1 MIGNGV
7 EQLFHA
13 VASNRS
19 DNAELG
25 QMCADRVD
33 DRGLLPDEEMP
44 RAMENQA
51 ALLLGRFGRH
61 EAHARPLYCLADGLG
76 IGSVILLAL
85 DVRLHIGR
93 RDEPHG
99 MPESFQLA
107 RPMMRGSARL
117 DADEAGR

>member
-1 MIGNGV
+1 MPSVDLSVELQDLSFELAEQSSQGPQALTRNLGDALVPLISNGV
-7 EQLFHA
+7 EQLLHA

-25 QMCADRVD
+25 QMRADRVD

-61 EAHARPLYCLADGLG
+61 EARPLY
-76 IGSVILLAL
+76 
-85 DVRLHIGR
+85 R
-93 RDEPHG
+93 
-99 MPESFQLA
+99 
-107 RPMMRGSARL
+107 
-117 DADEAGR
+117 